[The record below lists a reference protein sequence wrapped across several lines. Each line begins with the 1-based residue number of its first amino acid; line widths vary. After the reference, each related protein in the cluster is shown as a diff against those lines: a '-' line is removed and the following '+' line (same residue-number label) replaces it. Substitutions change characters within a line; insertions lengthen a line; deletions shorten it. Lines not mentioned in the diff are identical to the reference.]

1 MRSPDYQICTEVI
14 FSTSSLYCGKL
25 LMQFYFLLH
34 SSVNNQYVFISV
46 INMPGKAGKI
56 IKRVLLGILVV
67 ILLLVIF
74 YWDLVSYGVRQG
86 KGQLNIVWNAKP
98 VEEFLRDPSFP
109 DSLKAKLK
117 LIENIREYAIDS
129 LGLKDTKNYKTL
141 YDQRGEEIMWVVTAS
156 EPFKLKPKEWK
167 FPILGAVPYKGF
179 FEKERAIALKNEL
192 EKQGF
197 DVSIRNPGG
206 WSTLGWFTD
215 PILSKMLERSEGD
228 LANLIIHEMSH
239 ATIFVKDSIDFNEN
253 LASFI
258 GDRGSENFLISKY
271 GRESNQYKIYIEE
284 DKDYL
289 RFADHMLRGAEALD
303 SLYTTMGDLLPVKEK
318 LQRKKA
324 MIQKIVNALDTLTL
338 SLNQKPSQRF
348 KDKLPNNAYF
358 MNFRRY
364 QSKQDFFWDQY
375 REKFHSNL
383 RDYIKYMSER
393 YPFL

>member
-1 MRSPDYQICTEVI
+1 
-14 FSTSSLYCGKL
+14 
-25 LMQFYFLLH
+25 
-34 SSVNNQYVFISV
+34 
-46 INMPGKAGKI
+46 MPGKAGKI
-56 IKRVLLGILVV
+56 IKRVLLSLLVV

-98 VEEFLRDPSFP
+98 VEEFLNDPAFP

-117 LIENIREYAIDS
+117 LIANIREYAIDS

-141 YDQRGEEIMWVVTAS
+141 YDQKGQEIMWVVTAS
-156 EPFKLKPKEWK
+156 EPFKLKPKEWT
-167 FPILGAVPYKGF
+167 FPVLGAVPYKGF
-179 FEKERAIALKNEL
+179 FEKELAIELKNEL

-271 GRESNQYKIYIEE
+271 GKESSQYEIYIEE

-303 SLYTTMGDLLPVKEK
+303 SLYKSMEENLPVRKK
-318 LQRKKA
+318 LEQKKA
-324 MIQKIVNALDTLTL
+324 MIQKIVNSLDTLTL

-364 QSKQDFFWDQY
+364 QAKQDLFWDEY
-375 REKFHSNL
+375 RSKFNSNL
-383 RDYIKYMSER
+383 KDYIKYMSEK